1 MIFKQA
7 NISSTITISLF
18 MELYLNVIEIKA
30 HDLSNIEVK
39 FYNSV
44 PMEPNNL
51 FQDFYEKK
59 CLIHNPQLNEVCVF

>member
-1 MIFKQA
+1 
-7 NISSTITISLF
+7 

-30 HDLSNIEVK
+30 HDLSNVEVK

-44 PMEPNNL
+44 LEPNNL
-51 FQDFYEKK
+51 FQDLYEKK

>member
-1 MIFKQA
+1 
-7 NISSTITISLF
+7 